1 MDNRKIVIDGVEYT
15 AAPEKKRGSLKEF
28 SKKVVA
34 GMILLWFLG
43 AFFAVVVILKQG
55 YGLEALLNYIGM
67 PMGAGVVGYLLKSAF
82 ENKEKIKTGAS
93 REGEDHP

>member
-1 MDNRKIVIDGVEYT
+1 MANRKIVIDGVEYT
-15 AAPEKKRGSLKEF
+15 AEPEKKRRGLKEF

-43 AFFAVVVILKQG
+43 AFFAAAVILKHG
-55 YGLEALLNYIGM
+55 YGMEALLNYIGM

-82 ENKEKIKTGAS
+82 ENREKIKTGAS
-93 REGEDHP
+93 QEGEDHP

>member
-1 MDNRKIVIDGVEYT
+1 MANRKIVVDGVEYT
-15 AAPEKKRGSLKEF
+15 ATPEKKHGSLKEF
-28 SKKVVA
+28 SKKVVS

-43 AFFAVVVILKQG
+43 AFFAVVVILRQG

-93 REGEDHP
+93 QEGEDHP